1 MATANIAKANSLPR
15 LTDKHLT
22 VILLVLPVMLM
33 TLAILINN
41 HGMFIYTLDDP
52 YIHLA
57 LAKQMFSGH
66 YGINPGEFSAPSSSI
81 IWPFLLAPF
90 AVLGNGMVLA
100 PFFLNLI
107 FAFLTIGPLL
117 RLLDGLHPV
126 SKVLILGGFFL
137 ATNLYGLIFAGM
149 EHTLQ
154 VYLVTLIACAV
165 VKKEFGQV
173 AITPLP
179 IYIALILLPLV
190 RYEGLAVSLPV
201 LAYLFWHGERRSTV
215 VSAAV
220 IGALVVAFSLFLNH
234 LGLGY
239 IPSSVQAKTGTG
251 LAALFF
257 NVTNQL
263 DAYGWVLL
271 AQLFVCVLFFDRKP
285 LILMLLTVAALHT
298 LFGRSG
304 QGRYEAYWLTFVGV
318 FVIYACVTRMSERYM
333 TALFAM
339 LPVAFAIPVY
349 TTLRVP
355 LSSAAIYNQQYSSG
369 EIVRALGEPVA
380 VNDLGLVALNG
391 NQYILDLWGLGSIQA
406 LHYRKTRNDVDWMT
420 TLMDEKDVHYAFV
433 YNEWF
438 PERPKNWIE
447 VAEMRLTIPRA
458 SAAASSVFYYATD
471 EESAKKLKTVME
483 RFRDDTPNGK
493 FTLNFPAV
501 AAAR

>member
-1 MATANIAKANSLPR
+1 MHASQIASTQPLPW
-15 LTDKHLT
+15 LTDRHVAAILW
-22 VILLVLPVMLM
+22 VIPVLLI
-33 TLAILINN
+33 TLAILAVNK
-41 HGMFIYTLDDP
+41 GMFIYTLDDP

-57 LAKQMFSGH
+57 LAKQIFSGH

-81 IWPFLLAPF
+81 LWPFLLAPF
-90 AVLGNGMVLA
+90 AIFGKAMVLA
-100 PFFLNLI
+100 PFVLNLI
-107 FAFLTIGPLL
+107 FAFLTIMPLIK
-117 RLLDGLHPV
+117 LLEGLHPI

-137 ATNLYGLIFAGM
+137 ATNLYGLIFSGM

-154 VYLVTLIACAV
+154 VYLVALIACAV
-165 VKKEFGQV
+165 VKKEFAQV
-173 AITPLP
+173 ATTPAS
-179 IYIALILLPLV
+179 IYVALILLPLV

-201 LAYLFWHGERRSTV
+201 LAYLFWLGERRAPVIST
-215 VSAAV
+215 AI
-220 IGALVVAFSLFLNH
+220 IGVLVVAFSLFLNH

-239 IPSSVQAKTGTG
+239 IPSSVMAKTGSG
-251 LAALFF
+251 LNALFF

-285 LILMLLTVAALHT
+285 LILTLLAVAALHT
-298 LFGRSG
+298 LFGRAG

-318 FVIYACVTRMSERYM
+318 FVMYACVTRMRERYM
-333 TALFAM
+333 TALFAL

-369 EIVRALGEPVA
+369 EIVRQLGEPVA

-406 LHYRKTRNDVDWMT
+406 LHYRKTRTDVDWMT
-420 TLMDEKDVHYAFV
+420 TLMDEKNVHYAFV
-433 YNEWF
+433 YNGWF
-438 PERPKNWIE
+438 AERPKNWIE

-458 SAAASSVFYYATD
+458 SAAESSVFYYATD
-471 EESAKKLKTVME
+471 VESAKKLKAVME
-483 RFRDDTPNGK
+483 RYRDATPNGK

-501 AAAR
+501 AAVQ

>member
-1 MATANIAKANSLPR
+1 MATANIARASLAPW

-22 VILLVLPVMLM
+22 VCLLVLPVTLM

-57 LAKQMFSGH
+57 LAKQMFGGH

-81 IWPFLLAPF
+81 LWPFLLAPF
-90 AVLGNGMVLA
+90 AALGSAMVLV
-100 PFFLNLI
+100 PFLLNLV
-107 FAFLTIGPLL
+107 FAFLTIGPIIK
-117 RLLDGLHPV
+117 LLDGLHPV
-126 SKVLILGGFFL
+126 SKFFILGGFFL

-154 VYLVTLIACAV
+154 VYLVALIACAV
-165 VKKEFGQV
+165 VKKEFARGG
-173 AITPLP
+173 ATPLP
-179 IYIALILLPLV
+179 IYVALVLLPLV

-201 LAYLFWHGERRSTV
+201 LTYLFWVGERRSAV
-215 VSAAV
+215 VSGLCISV
-220 IGALVVAFSLFLNH
+220 LVVSFSFFLDH

-239 IPSSVQAKTGTG
+239 IPSSVLAKTGSG
-251 LAALFF
+251 IGALFF
-257 NVTNQL
+257 NITNQL

-271 AQLFVCVLFFDRKP
+271 AQLFVCVIFFERKP
-285 LILMLLTVAALHT
+285 LVLMLLSVAVLHT
-298 LFGRSG
+298 LFGRAG
-304 QGRYEAYWLTFVGV
+304 QGRYEAYWLTFVGI
-318 FVIYACVTRMSERYM
+318 FVMYACVTRMRERYM
-333 TALFAM
+333 TALFTM

-355 LSSAAIYNQQYSSG
+355 LSSAAIYNQQYSSA
-369 EIVRALGEPVA
+369 EIVRELGEPVA

-391 NQYILDLWGLGSIQA
+391 HQYILDLWGLGSIQA
-406 LHYRKTRNDVDWMT
+406 LHYRKTRTDVEWMT
-420 TLMDEKDVHYAFV
+420 TLMNEKGVHYAFV
-433 YNEWF
+433 YNDWF

-458 SAAASSVFYYATD
+458 SAAYDSVFYYATD
-471 EESAKKLKTVME
+471 VESAKKLKTVME
-483 RFRDDTPNGK
+483 HFRDETPNGK

-501 AAAR
+501 AAVR